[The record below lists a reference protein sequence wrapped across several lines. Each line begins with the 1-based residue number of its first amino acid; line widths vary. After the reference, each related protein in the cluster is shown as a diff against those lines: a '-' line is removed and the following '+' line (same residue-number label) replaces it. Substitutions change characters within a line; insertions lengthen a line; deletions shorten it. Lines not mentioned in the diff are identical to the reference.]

1 MLRILREPRWI
12 ALIVAVPVGI
22 VICLLLS
29 DWQWN
34 RYEGRKES
42 NQVQST
48 NMAQPAANAA
58 AVMPV
63 GTQVND
69 SNRWRNV
76 TATGQY
82 VPSAQV
88 LVRKK
93 PLEGT
98 NGFWVVTPLV
108 TADKTVVVVNRGWIR
123 ADSGA
128 KSTPVVPPPPTG
140 QVTVEGRVEPST
152 PTPRPAATDLPTGQV
167 STLDVESIGKAAGAT
182 VLPGYI
188 ELTASTPAQA
198 PGLTLMP
205 APDLSEG
212 PHLSY
217 SMQWIAFAIMFL
229 VGLFLLIRREAQVRR
244 REQEM
249 ATGADGDADEPNPAA
264 EQTQPGEPTRLPQDS
279 HP

>member
-42 NQVQST
+42 NQVQSV
-48 NMAQPAANAA
+48 NMAQPAADAA

-63 GTQVND
+63 GTEVND

-76 TATGQY
+76 TATGRY

-108 TADKTVVVVNRGWIR
+108 TADKAVVVVNRGWVR
-123 ADSGA
+123 ADSDA
-128 KSTPVVPPPPTG
+128 KSTPAVPPPPAG
-140 QVTVEGRVEPST
+140 EVTVEGRVEPST
-152 PTPRPAATDLPTGQV
+152 PTPNPAPADLPTGQV
-167 STLDVESIGKAAGAT
+167 SALDVAGIGKVAGT
-182 VLPGYI
+182 SVLPGYI
-188 ELTASTPAQA
+188 ELTKSTPGQA
-198 PGLTLMP
+198 GGLTPIP

-244 REQEM
+244 REQELTDS
-249 ATGADGDADEPNPAA
+249 ANKDSGAANVDV
-264 EQTQPGEPTRLPQDS
+264 EQTQAGEPTRLPQDS